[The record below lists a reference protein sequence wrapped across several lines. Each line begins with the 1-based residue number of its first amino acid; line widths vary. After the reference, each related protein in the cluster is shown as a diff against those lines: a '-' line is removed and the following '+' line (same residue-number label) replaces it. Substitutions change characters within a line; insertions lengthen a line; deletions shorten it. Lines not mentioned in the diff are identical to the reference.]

1 MADEFQFIKQM
12 AHLLKE
18 SHNKCFEAICSIL
31 PPSDLGTVLGPTG
44 RVVLLVK
51 A

>member
-31 PPSDLGTVLGPTG
+31 PSDLGTVLEPTG